1 MRYIKPSFTE
11 IKDLKPYDFIAL
23 VGHNCYQV
31 DRTNDN
37 EAFVKRLIKNRHL
50 AMVEHY
56 SYVAK
61 INSKLFDRLIK
72 EIVSFCTT

>member
-37 EAFVKRLIKNRHL
+37 EAFVKRLINNRHL
-50 AMVEHY
+50 ALVEH
-56 SYVAK
+56 
-61 INSKLFDRLIK
+61 
-72 EIVSFCTT
+72 